1 MINKLFLVEISGYEQ
16 QEVLGVFLT
25 LSDAEQSIKDAW
37 EISVL
42 KEKLESELE
51 IFCKDNN
58 LINDYDISI
67 DLGRASEEIKIKYNN
82 LSERIRQIKNY
93 FYFANS
99 VDIYKI
105 EIGSILEKEEIKR
118 FSVEFIENDN
128 WDRYLSELKEIK

>member
-51 IFCKDNN
+51 MFCKDNN
-58 LINDYDISI
+58 LINYYDISI